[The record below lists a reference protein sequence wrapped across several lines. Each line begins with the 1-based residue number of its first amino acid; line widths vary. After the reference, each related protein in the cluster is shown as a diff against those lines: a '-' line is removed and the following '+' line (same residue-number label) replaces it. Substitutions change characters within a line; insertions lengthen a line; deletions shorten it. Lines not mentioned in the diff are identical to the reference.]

1 MGLFHHLGLQEG
13 LALASELVLHDFRL
27 AYDNA
32 GVIKSIHEGSMS
44 SYGHVVQEIRA
55 RSREFN
61 FVDFVHEVRQSNVDA
76 HNLARSSI
84 YADYGR
90 HVWFISPPDAVC
102 TFYEDK

>member
-1 MGLFHHLGLQEG
+1 MG
-13 LALASELVLHDFRL
+13 
-27 AYDNA
+27 
-32 GVIKSIHEGSMS
+32 
-44 SYGHVVQEIRA
+44 SYGYVVQEIKA
-55 RSREFN
+55 RSPKFN
-61 FVDFVHEVRQSNVDA
+61 FVDFVHEGRQSNIDA